1 MAQSEPNWHKMAQTK
16 LEMTQA
22 EQLGISKGIWGG
34 VVVQSMK
41 DVIKIMSFYEKR
53 AKVFEEC
60 SFFAIFS
67 EIGRK
72 RSDFYPGQNLMDLH
86 TAIGFLFCK
95 DWDVSENLNLKDRLN
110 SWEIMDLMGGVEYLR
125 EGILSHFSENLG
137 PYSKIVVNKLLG
149 RFGYSK
155 RVK

>member
-1 MAQSEPNWHKMAQTK
+1 MYGALEKYSFNQKEKEFEQKKDLQDAKWTWGDVIAQC
-16 LEMTQA
+16 
-22 EQLGISKGIWGG
+22 
-34 VVVQSMK
+34 MK
-41 DVIKIMSFYEKR
+41 DVIKIMNHYEKH

-60 SFFAIFS
+60 TFFAVFS
-67 EIGRK
+67 EIDRK
-72 RSDFYPGQNLMDLH
+72 RSDFYPGQNLTDLH

-125 EGILSHFSENLG
+125 EGILSRFSENLG